1 MRYLRLSHDGGT
13 TRFDEGDLPFASA
26 VFAPPAPP
34 LDVSAAVPARE
45 LLFIRF
51 PAGWSDPSHP
61 SPARQWMFVLA
72 GLGEVTAGPETRTW
86 GPGDVILL
94 EDLEPPGHG
103 TTVLEDALFAV
114 VRV

>member
-72 GLGEVTAGPETRTW
+72 GRGEVTAGPETRTIPTAPRPT
-86 GPGDVILL
+86 GLAMATMVSAGLI
-94 EDLEPPGHG
+94 
-103 TTVLEDALFAV
+103 AAFC
-114 VRV
+114 